1 MSNRENKRFVGI
13 IVGVV
18 AVFLVITV
26 ILNKASV
33 QRTLKSINS
42 EYAGGL
48 DRTVTVYD
56 YSGNEITSYT
66 GKIDVE
72 DSETGGKVKFDLD
85 GKRTISR
92 AAAIMAPKNFF
103 INLLQLNYTT
113 LLKIK
118 KEQFCSN

>member
-1 MSNRENKRFVGI
+1 MRNTENKRFVGI

-48 DRTVTVYD
+48 DRTVTA
-56 YSGNEITSYT
+56 
-66 GKIDVE
+66 
-72 DSETGGKVKFDLD
+72 L
-85 GKRTISR
+85 
-92 AAAIMAPKNFF
+92 
-103 INLLQLNYTT
+103 TT
-113 LLKIK
+113 LGMKSHPILAR
-118 KEQFCSN
+118 

>member
-1 MSNRENKRFVGI
+1 MMEEMNMGNNGNKKLAGI
-13 IVGVV
+13 VAGFV
-18 AVFLVITV
+18 AVLMVITV

-85 GKRTISR
+85 GKRTI
-92 AAAIMAPKNFF
+92 IYGGIVIVQEN
-103 INLLQLNYTT
+103 
-113 LLKIK
+113 
-118 KEQFCSN
+118 

>member
-85 GKRTISR
+85 GKRTI
-92 AAAIMAPKNFF
+92 IYGGIVIVQEN
-103 INLLQLNYTT
+103 
-113 LLKIK
+113 
-118 KEQFCSN
+118 

>member
-1 MSNRENKRFVGI
+1 MRNTENKRFVGI

-85 GKRTISR
+85 GKRTI
-92 AAAIMAPKNFF
+92 IYGGIVIVQEN
-103 INLLQLNYTT
+103 
-113 LLKIK
+113 
-118 KEQFCSN
+118 

>member
-56 YSGNEITSYT
+56 YDGNEIATYV

-72 DSETGGKVKFDLD
+72 DTETGGKVKFDLD
-85 GKRTISR
+85 GKRTI
-92 AAAIMAPKNFF
+92 IYGGIVIVQEN
-103 INLLQLNYTT
+103 
-113 LLKIK
+113 
-118 KEQFCSN
+118 